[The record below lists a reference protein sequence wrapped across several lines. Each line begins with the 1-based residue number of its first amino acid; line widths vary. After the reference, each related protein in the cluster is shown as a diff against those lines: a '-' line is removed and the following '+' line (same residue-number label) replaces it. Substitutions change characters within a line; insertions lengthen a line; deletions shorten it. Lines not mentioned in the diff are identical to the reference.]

1 MDLPTAEHFDEELV
15 DVDPELHS
23 AISQEYHTERD
34 QISLIASENLS
45 SLAVRQ
51 ALGGILTNKTV
62 EGYPGARYLGG
73 SAMADRIETLA
84 ADRARA
90 LFGSAFANVQPHSG
104 SQMNQAVLMAVL
116 KPGDTLLSMD
126 TTCGGHL
133 SHGARSNISGQLF
146 RIKKYGVDRATGLI
160 DYEEVRTVARKHRP
174 KLVIAGGSSYPRSIE
189 FARFREI
196 ADEIESLLL
205 VDMSH
210 FAGLVAAGLHPNPIP
225 VAHVVTSTTYKNLRG
240 PRGGIILTNC
250 SELAREIDAAV
261 SPGIQDSP
269 ALHQI
274 AAKAVCFHEALQ
286 PNFRSYAA
294 AVLDNARSL
303 AEGLKERNYVVATGG
318 TDMPFI
324 LVDLRR
330 ARLTGD
336 VVSARLEAAGILVNK
351 NQIPFDTMG
360 PRVTSGIRLGANAG
374 TSRGL
379 GPDEFHHLAR
389 LVADL
394 LDVLVENPHR
404 TIETEKG
411 IRSQVK
417 DLCRRFPFYAS
428 ENGSHRRGSRT
439 LTLQSCQA

>member
-1 MDLPTAEHFDEELV
+1 MHA
-15 DVDPELHS
+15 
-23 AISQEYHTERD
+23 AISQEYHQERD

-51 ALGGILTNKTV
+51 ALGGILTNRTV

-73 SAMADRIETLA
+73 SAITDRIETLA
-84 ADRARA
+84 VDRARA

-104 SQMNQAVLMAVL
+104 SQMNQAVLMAAL
-116 KPGDTLLSMD
+116 KPGDTLLGMN

-146 RIKKYGVDRATGLI
+146 RVRKYGVDRDTGLI
-160 DYEEVRTVARKHRP
+160 DYEEVRTAARKYRP
-174 KLVIAGGSSYPRSIE
+174 KLMIAGGSSYPRRLE

-196 ADEIESLLL
+196 ADEIGSLLL

-210 FAGLVAAGLHPNPIP
+210 LAGLVAAGLHPNPVP
-225 VAHVVTSTTYKNLRG
+225 VAHVVTSTTYKSLRG

-250 SELAREIDAAV
+250 PDLARRIDAAV
-261 SPGIQDSP
+261 TPGIQDSP

-274 AAKAVCFHEALQ
+274 AAKAICFHEALQ
-286 PNFRSYAA
+286 PDFRSYAA
-294 AVLDNARSL
+294 AVLDNARVL
-303 AEGLKERNYVVATGG
+303 AEGLMARNYVVATGG
-318 TDMPFI
+318 TDMPFV

-330 ARLTGD
+330 ARLTGN
-336 VVSARLEAAGILVNK
+336 VVSTRLEAAGILVNK

-360 PRVTSGIRLGANAG
+360 PKVTSGIRLGANAG

-379 GPDEFHHLAR
+379 GPDEFRHLAA

-394 LDVLVENPHR
+394 LDVLVENPDGD
-404 TIETEKG
+404 IETEKS

-417 DLCRRFPFYAS
+417 GLCRRFPFYAR
-428 ENGSHRRGSRT
+428 ENGSHRRRSKT
-439 LTLQSCQA
+439 MTLQSCQT